1 LPEIRAVVVA
11 VVPSIL
17 KLTVPVGNADSVV
30 VGITDAETDSAAP
43 PEGVV
48 VAGVTVVAVV
58 TFGTVTVAEVEVE
71 AA

>member
-1 LPEIRAVVVA
+1 LPEISAVVVA

-17 KLTVPVGNADSVV
+17 KLTVPVGSVDSVV
-30 VGITDAETDSAAP
+30 VGVTAAETDSDEP

-58 TFGTVTVAEVEVE
+58 TFGTVTVAEVEVD